1 MKRYLSIIIA
11 VALVLSISCYA
22 VSTRAVDVYP
32 SLTYNGTQA
41 TCKATIMG
49 QSTTDSIAAT
59 MYLYRGSTLIDSWS
73 ASGTGILRMEENA
86 TVSRNKTYTLTV
98 YYSVNGIAQDP
109 VTISRTN

>member
-1 MKRYLSIIIA
+1 MKRYFCILIA

-22 VSTRAVDVYP
+22 VSTRAVYAYP
-32 SLTYNGTQA
+32 TLTFNGTQA
-41 TCKATIMG
+41 TCKATIIG

-73 ASGTGILRMEENA
+73 ASGTGVLRMEGFA

-98 YYSVNGIAQDP
+98 NYSVNGITQDP

>member
-1 MKRYLSIIIA
+1 MKRYLTIIAA

-22 VSTRAVDVYP
+22 VSSRAVDVYP
-32 SLTYNGTQA
+32 TLTFSGTQA

-49 QSTTDSIAAT
+49 QSSTDRIVAT
-59 MYLYRGSTLIDSWS
+59 MYLYRGSTLIDSWG
-73 ASGTGILRMEENA
+73 ASGTGVLRMEESA

-98 YYSVNGIAQDP
+98 NYSVNGITQNP